1 MKKMEKSDTHSGRME
16 AQLSQWGAKLDE
28 LQATGGERWETFKV
42 DLDKAWSGVEAA
54 FKKLA
59 EPVATPVAAPMH
71 ATPMSATPMAAKPK
85 GEMPTPHA
93 GARTKKHADTGP
105 TTPPRV

>member
-1 MKKMEKSDTHSGRME
+1 MKKMEKSDSHSGRME

-59 EPVATPVAAPMH
+59 EPVATPVVAPMH
-71 ATPMSATPMAAKPK
+71 ATPMAATPK
-85 GEMPTPHA
+85 GETPMPQG
-93 GARTKKHADTGP
+93 GARAKKHADAGP

>member
-1 MKKMEKSDTHSGRME
+1 MKKTEMHSGRME

-42 DLDKAWSGVEAA
+42 DLDKAWDGVEAA

-59 EPVATPVAAPMH
+59 EPVGAAP
-71 ATPMSATPMAAKPK
+71 
-85 GEMPTPHA
+85 PTPQAPMPRSAARGKKQTEHGA
-93 GARTKKHADTGP
+93 GP
-105 TTPPRV
+105 PPRA

>member
-1 MKKMEKSDTHSGRME
+1 MKKMEKNDTHSGRME

-42 DLDKAWSGVEAA
+42 DLDKAWSEVEAA

-59 EPVATPVAAPMH
+59 EPVTAA
-71 ATPMSATPMAAKPK
+71 AATPMAEPSAVTPAMTPALKP
-85 GEMPTPHA
+85 MVHA
-93 GARTKKHADTGP
+93 GARTKKHTEAGP
-105 TTPPRV
+105 ATPPRV